1 MRIKVLWIIKLYL
14 GSHCNSFLMSSYS
27 SSIFRTKS
35 SNGLIA
41 FCPTT
46 GIAEPS
52 ESGIVY
58 AHKGSMDYQ
67 IVSRGQAAHSSMPV
81 VGQNAI
87 KPLLDC

>member
-1 MRIKVLWIIKLYL
+1 
-14 GSHCNSFLMSSYS
+14 MSSYS

-46 GIAEPS
+46 GIELCAACPRDTEQLYKEGYMDDVDALVIAEPS

-67 IVSRGQAAHSSMPV
+67 LNHMFE
-81 VGQNAI
+81 I
-87 KPLLDC
+87 KLFTL